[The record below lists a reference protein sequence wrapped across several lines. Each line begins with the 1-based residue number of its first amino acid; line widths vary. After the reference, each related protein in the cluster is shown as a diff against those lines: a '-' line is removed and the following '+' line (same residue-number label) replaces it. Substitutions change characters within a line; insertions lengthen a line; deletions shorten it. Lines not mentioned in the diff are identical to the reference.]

1 MSAQHTPG
9 WDYDASLGL
18 VCEGDNVVAVV
29 RGSDPDMA
37 DEEQDRRGRLIAA
50 APDMLAALGDAPIMS
65 KYHGQHGFEANR
77 FIADYEAWRVKARA
91 AIAKAEGR

>member
-9 WDYDASLGL
+9 PWHVDLYDAAG
-18 VCEGDNVVAVV
+18 VDGVDGCRVAIT
-29 RGSDPDMA
+29 GFGEDDTDQA
-37 DEEQDRRGRLIAA
+37 NARLIAA
-50 APDMLAALGDAPIMS
+50 APDMLAALEDAPTMS
-65 KYHGQHGFEANR
+65 KYHGQRGFEADR